1 MKTFLPILLTFIFL
15 ATLPSCDNTNPH
27 QGHDAN
33 KHMNKSSF
41 EDLVNRFEDSDR
53 MKWQKPYEVIEKLG
67 IEGKTVAD
75 IGAGTGYFAFRMLNK
90 AKKVIAVDVDKRFI
104 DYLEQKKSQAPDS
117 LQARFETRQG
127 ELNDPMLK
135 HNEVNVILVV
145 NTYHHIDDRV
155 RYFRGLQKNL
165 DIDGKL
171 VIVDFKKKRTPEGP
185 PKKMRM
191 SADQVVDEL
200 EEAGFTDI
208 HVDEDTLP
216 YQYIITAI

>member
-1 MKTFLPILLTFIFL
+1 MKTSLYIFL
-15 ATLPSCDNTNPH
+15 TILFTLTLPSCDNSNSH

-41 EDLVNRFEDSDR
+41 EDLVNRFEEEDR
-53 MKWQKPYEVIEKLG
+53 IKWQKPYEVIDKLD

-90 AKKVIAVDVDKRFI
+90 VQKVIAIDIDKRFI
-104 DYLEQKKSQAPDS
+104 DYMQQKIRQVPDS
-117 LQARFETRQG
+117 LQSRFETRLG
-127 ELNDPMLK
+127 ESNDPMLK

-145 NTYHHIDDRV
+145 NTYHHIDDRI

-171 VIVDFKKKRTPEGP
+171 VIIDFKKKRTPNGP

-191 SADQVVDEL
+191 AAKTVVEEL
-200 EEAGFTDI
+200 EEAGFTHI
-208 HVDEDTLP
+208 EVDEDTLP